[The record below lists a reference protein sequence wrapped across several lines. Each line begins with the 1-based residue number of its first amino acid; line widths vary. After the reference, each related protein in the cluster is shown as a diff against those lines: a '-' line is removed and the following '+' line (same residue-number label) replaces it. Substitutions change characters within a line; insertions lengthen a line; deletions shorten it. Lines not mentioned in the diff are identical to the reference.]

1 MNCHTVYNK
10 IKYPYLKW
18 QWHHIVYNFFH
29 ELNPPRLLSN
39 SLKEFCKLFCLARIF
54 EFWDCIFRLCF
65 ESELWYT
72 SRSPNIFFLQASLL
86 NVWKKML
93 PLVGVVNRRFLLLV
107 CSPFNEDFYLG
118 KCPHC
123 VSREFFISRN
133 PVNHGPLD
141 AYPDY
146 PRDTPSFK
154 MHLQLY
160 SEFDSFLI
168 FLYCILK

>member
-1 MNCHTVYNK
+1 M
-10 IKYPYLKW
+10 
-18 QWHHIVYNFFH
+18 F
-29 ELNPPRLLSN
+29 
-39 SLKEFCKLFCLARIF
+39 
-54 EFWDCIFRLCF
+54 
-65 ESELWYT
+65 
-72 SRSPNIFFLQASLL
+72 
-86 NVWKKML
+86 KKML
-93 PLVGVVNRRFLLLV
+93 PLVCVVNLRFLLLV

-141 AYPDY
+141 AYP
-146 PRDTPSFK
+146 RDTPSFK

-168 FLYCILK
+168 FLYCTYSQIAGEKKGPQTHAPI